1 VAAAIFL
8 IRHAEKP
15 DPKAG
20 IGGVSHS
27 GQPDS
32 ESLSVRGW
40 QRAGALTA
48 LFGAN
53 RPERTTLAPPATL
66 CAAVD
71 AGRSRRPYDTLRP
84 LAERLA
90 LPIRDMASSGDMRS
104 AAAKIW
110 ALPRPV
116 LVCWRHRELPI
127 LARALL
133 PRAAHRV
140 PARWDEARFDLIWVI
155 ESDNLTV
162 VPQNLLA
169 GDTNEIHA
177 IR

>member
-20 IGGVSHS
+20 IGGVSHN
-27 GQPDS
+27 GQPDG

-40 QRAGALTA
+40 QRAGALSA
-48 LFGAN
+48 LFGADSAV
-53 RPERTTLAPPATL
+53 RTTLARPATL

-71 AGRSRRPYDTLRP
+71 AGRSGRPYDTLRP

-90 LPIRDMASSGDMRS
+90 LPIRDMASSGDMRT
-104 AAAKIW
+104 AAAKLW

-133 PRAAHRV
+133 PRDAHRV

-155 ESDNLTV
+155 EPENLVV
-162 VPQNLLA
+162 VPQSLLA
-169 GDTNEIHA
+169 GDASEIRA
-177 IR
+177 DR